1 MDTHQS
7 AFWASPLGDIEICL
21 SGDNLTSLSIKADC
35 SSRSVP
41 VTHPA
46 LERAIRQLS
55 EYFQGV
61 RRTFDLPF
69 SLSGTPFQMEV
80 WRALRDIPYGQT
92 LTYGELAKKVGRPG
106 SARAVGGAVGANPLP
121 IVIPCHRVMG
131 SSGAITGYSAGD
143 GIPTKKALLDLE
155 GITYR

>member
-7 AFWASPLGDIEICL
+7 AFLASPLGDIEICL
-21 SGDNLTSLSIKADC
+21 SGDNLTSFSIMADW

-69 SLSGTPFQMEV
+69 NLRGTPFQMEV

>member
-21 SGDNLTSLSIKADC
+21 SGDNLTSLSIKAGQ

-41 VTHPA
+41 VTHPP
-46 LERAIRQLS
+46 LELAIRQLS

-61 RRTFDLPF
+61 RTAFELPF
-69 SLSGTPFQMEV
+69 NLRGTPFQQDV
-80 WRALRDIPYGQT
+80 WRALQDIPYGHT
-92 LTYGELAKKVGRPG
+92 LTYGEIAEKIGRPG

>member
-1 MDTHQS
+1 MDTYET
-7 AFWASPLGDIEICL
+7 AYIASPLGEIEIRR
-21 SGDNLTSLSIKADC
+21 SRDSLTSLSINSGQ

-41 VTHPA
+41 VTDPI
-46 LERAIRQLS
+46 LERAVRQLS
-55 EYFQGV
+55 EYFSRV
-61 RRTFDLPF
+61 RTQFDLPL

-80 WRALRDIPYGQT
+80 WKALEDIPYGHT
-92 LTYGELAKKVGRPG
+92 VTYGELAEKIGRPG
-106 SARAVGGAVGANPLP
+106 SARAVGGAVGSNPLP

-155 GITYR
+155 GISYR